1 MLTRNRDTCAFARRI
16 SIATI
21 IAFLALSA
29 WSAQAQC
36 GARTDDEIAETIAR
50 GHAYRKHVEGR
61 DNGETGREFD
71 AGRVIARL
79 AFPPPTIGSPD
90 DFGRHVQ
97 RVLGSGFNQAIE
109 RDRHKY
115 WDPRSGTIVIV
126 DRKSRDCGTAF
137 RPSGGRR
144 YYDNLK

>member
-1 MLTRNRDTCAFARRI
+1 VTLVFG
-16 SIATI
+16 
-21 IAFLALSA
+21 LALLTG
-29 WSAQAQC
+29 QAAARC
-36 GARTDDEIAETIAR
+36 GATSDEEVAETIAR
-50 GHAYRKHVEGR
+50 GHAYRKHVEGL

-79 AFPPPTIGSPD
+79 AFPPPSVASPD
-90 DFGRHVQ
+90 DFARHL
-97 RVLGSGFNQAIE
+97 RRALGSETAADLE
-109 RDRHKY
+109 RERRKY
-115 WDPRSGTIVIV
+115 WDARSGTIVIV